1 MKRSVEQGSQ
11 MRIASVAPIG
21 LLAVSIALGDKK
33 LAVRPQEVQSSLE
46 SNSGATGS
54 INLPTGAQYY
64 FRLKGH
70 TV

>member
-1 MKRSVEQGSQ
+1 

-21 LLAVSIALGDKK
+21 LLAVGIAHGDEKIAAK
-33 LAVRPQEVQSSLE
+33 PHEAQSSPE

-54 INLPTGAQYY
+54 INLPTGAQRY
-64 FRLKGH
+64 FRLKGR